1 MGPPCSSFVMLNAVN
16 CKRKHSNNYNCD
28 EAYLP
33 VCLGNLLATA
43 AALLM
48 TVGSVR
54 QVQVVVEN
62 PPASMIWKFPD
73 LRQVLDASFSV
84 LWSLHGAHG
93 RELLGSRM
101 LKYFKFLSTGSWI
114 SAIQRHCPCP
124 GHRHFK
130 LTWAAWRHGR
140 RTFTGKR
147 AALRQSAAYPDAL
160 GRAIVHAWRNAH
172 PPQVVS
178 GSSSWL
184 APSPGSRNTIAC
196 KIRTETTGFQRS
208 IQGSIWLHSSSS
220 WTYWMEPGP
229 GVSASCSW
237 LTPSAGTSP
246 HPTSA
251 QTDSFSTQSWMN
263 PSTSSEGRRT
273 QRT

>member
-1 MGPPCSSFVMLNAVN
+1 
-16 CKRKHSNNYNCD
+16 
-28 EAYLP
+28 
-33 VCLGNLLATA
+33 
-43 AALLM
+43 
-48 TVGSVR
+48 
-54 QVQVVVEN
+54 
-62 PPASMIWKFPD
+62 MIWKFPD
-73 LRQVLDASFSV
+73 LRQVLDAFVQRSV
-84 LWSLHGAHG
+84 VTPRCAWS
-93 RELLGSRM
+93 REPWGSRM
-101 LKYFKFLSTGSWI
+101 LKYFKFLSTGTWI

-172 PPQVVS
+172 PPQVGS

-184 APSPGSRNTIAC
+184 APSPGSCNTIAC

-208 IQGSIWLHSSSS
+208 VQGSVRLHSSSS

-251 QTDSFSTQSWMN
+251 QTDNCSTPSWTN
-263 PSTSSEGRRT
+263 PSPSSEGRHT